1 MTDLKSRVNESVKAA
16 MRARDRVRLGTLRM
30 MEAEIKQYEVDQRQP
45 ADDGV
50 VLQVLERM
58 LKQRRDS
65 IVQFEKGG
73 RADLA
78 AVEAGEMRV
87 IAEFM
92 PEPLTADALQ
102 AEIAAV
108 IAQVGATSLRDM
120 GGVMAVLR
128 DRIRGRADMA
138 VVSQQVRAALTGPAQ

>member
-1 MTDLKSRVNESVKAA
+1 MADLKSRVNESVKAA

-92 PEPLTADALQ
+92 PEPLTADELQ

-138 VVSQQVRAALTGPAQ
+138 VVSQQVRAALTGAAQ

>member
-1 MTDLKSRVNESVKAA
+1 